1 MTLGVIGGLGPA
13 ATTYFMDMIT
23 NMTDASCDQ
32 EHLEMLVYS
41 VPSVPDRTA
50 YILGKSEDSPL
61 PKMAEAGRVLSDIG
75 VGIIAIPCM
84 TAHAFHD
91 ELQKMVSAPI
101 LDGIKLTAKAIK
113 ESGAKKAGIM
123 ATSGTVTTG
132 LFQKALESEGLE
144 YVLPSE
150 ECQELV
156 MSLIYDEIKTN
167 SPVDIKKF
175 EKVTAELFGG
185 GAEVII
191 LGCTELSLIKRDFD
205 IGHGFAD
212 AMEILAW
219 NSISLCEKTPR
230 IPFSQLILLK

>member
-50 YILGKSEDSPL
+50 FILGKSTDSPL
-61 PKMAEAGRVLSDIG
+61 PKMTEAGRVLSNMG
-75 VGIIAIPCM
+75 AGIIAIPCM

-91 ELQKMVSAPI
+91 ELQTRITAPI
-101 LDGIKLTAKAIK
+101 LDGIKLTALAIK
-113 ESGAKKAGIM
+113 ESGAKKVGIM
-123 ATSGTVTTG
+123 ATSGTVKTG
-132 LFQKALESEGLE
+132 LFQKSLESEGLDF
-144 YVLPSE
+144 VLPSE
-150 ECQELV
+150 ECQSLV

-175 EKVTAELFGG
+175 EKVTAELFDG

-205 IGHGFAD
+205 IGRGFAD

-219 NSISLCEKTPR
+219 NSISLCGKIPR
-230 IPFSQLILLK
+230 IPFSQLISLK